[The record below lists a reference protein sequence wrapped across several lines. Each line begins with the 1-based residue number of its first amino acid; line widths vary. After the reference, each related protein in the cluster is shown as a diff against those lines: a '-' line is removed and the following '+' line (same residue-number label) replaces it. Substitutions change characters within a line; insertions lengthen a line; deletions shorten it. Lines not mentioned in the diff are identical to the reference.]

1 MTQNIVQYSSPF
13 ILQVSLGLC
22 NSVSKVEEFLQP
34 AIEFKNFKLHVK
46 SKGPFTNYVDK
57 MKFSMV

>member
-22 NSVSKVEEFLQP
+22 NSVSKVEEFLEP
-34 AIEFKNFKLHVK
+34 AIGFKNFKLHVK
-46 SKGPFTNYVDK
+46 SKGPFTNYIDK
-57 MKFSMV
+57 MTFSMV